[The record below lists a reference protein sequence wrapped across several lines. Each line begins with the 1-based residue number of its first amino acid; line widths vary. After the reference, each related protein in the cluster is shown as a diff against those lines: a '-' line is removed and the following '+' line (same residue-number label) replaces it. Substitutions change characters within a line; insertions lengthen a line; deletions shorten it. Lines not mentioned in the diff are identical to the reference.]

1 MDIKMDSKKTN
12 LTGLSS
18 IEVERSEKKYGKN
31 IISKKKRKGFLSQ
44 YLASFGDPII
54 KILLIALG
62 INIVFMFKDANWYD
76 SAGIA
81 FALMVATLV
90 STISEYGSESAF
102 EKLQQES
109 GSINC
114 RVKRNNSLILLPVS
128 ELVVGDLVFL
138 QAGERIP
145 ADGHVA
151 YGELMVDQSALNG
164 ESKEI
169 RKTSGSTVVSA
180 TSDLLSKSGLFTGSV
195 VCEGDGA
202 MIVDCVGDQTFYGKL
217 AIEIQEDSATSP
229 LRERLQ
235 KLATTISKMGYTA
248 AAFIAIAN
256 LFITFIVSSNFD
268 KAIIS
273 AKLADFPFVFQTFLN
288 TVTLAVTVIVMA
300 VPEGLPMMIT
310 VVLSANMK
318 KMLKD
323 NVLVRKL
330 VGIETAG
337 SLNILFTDKTGTLT
351 QGKLQVTTVL
361 SGDGKKYDSL
371 ASLKKTA
378 PRLLSQIAIGCIY
391 NTDSGISTEKKKDSV
406 IGGNA
411 TDRALLQYIL
421 PVTNDY
427 KNISLVSHMP
437 FNSKNKYS
445 YSEIKQNGTIKYIV
459 KGAPEILLSRCSY
472 YIDSF
477 GAKKPFKRAAVNE
490 KMSEMGNKAIR
501 MLAIAESNSPIDFK
515 RSSELT
521 LVGIIGIRDDI
532 RREATSAITQITS
545 AGVQTVMITGDNK
558 ETAVAIAKE
567 IGLLKKNDQDAV
579 YTGQDLAHMDDNDI
593 KKRLKQI
600 RVIARAMP
608 TDKSRLVRLSQEMGM
623 VAGMTG
629 DGINDAPALKKS
641 DVGFAMGSG
650 TEVAKEAGDIVIVDN
665 NISSI
670 SKAILYGRTI
680 FKSIRKFIIFQL
692 TMNLAA
698 VALCIIC
705 PFIGINAPLTVLQM
719 LWVNMIMDT
728 LGGLAFA
735 GEPALS
741 EYMKEPPKR
750 RDEAIINRYMYSQV
764 LFMGIYMTI
773 MCILFLTLPFTRN
786 IFGYGDGTDYFMT
799 SFFALFIF
807 AGVLNCFSARTY
819 RINLLAHLVKNK
831 MFIGIMICVTII
843 QTIIIYN
850 GGTVFRTVGISP
862 WHLQLTLLIAFSV
875 IPADLVR
882 KFILRKMGRKGYV

>member
-1 MDIKMDSKKTN
+1 MEGRKID

-18 IEVERSEKKYGKN
+18 IEIERSEKKYGKN
-31 IISKKKRKGFLSQ
+31 IISKQKRKGFLSQ

-62 INIVFMFKDANWYD
+62 INIIFMFKDANWYD

-109 GSINC
+109 GDINC
-114 RVKRNNSLILLPVS
+114 RVKRNNILIPIPVS
-128 ELVVGDLVFL
+128 ELVVGDLVLL
-138 QAGERIP
+138 QAGERVP
-145 ADGHVA
+145 ADGHVV
-151 YGELMVDQSALNG
+151 YGELLVDQSALNG

-169 RKTSGSTVVSA
+169 RKTFNPAANSA
-180 TSDLLSKSGLFTGSV
+180 SLNLLSQSGLFAGSV

-202 MIVDCVGDQTFYGKL
+202 MIIDSVGDRTFYGKL
-217 AIEIQEDSATSP
+217 AVEIQEDTITSP

-248 AAFIAIAN
+248 AGIIAVAN
-256 LFITFIVSSNFD
+256 LFFNFIIASHFD
-268 KAIIS
+268 KTIILE
-273 AKLADFPFVFQTFLN
+273 KLSDFSFVFQTLIN
-288 TVTLAVTVIVMA
+288 TITLAVTVIVMA

-351 QGKLQVTTVL
+351 QGKLQVTTIL
-361 SGDGKKYDSL
+361 SGDGKVYENLS
-371 ASLKKTA
+371 SFKKTA
-378 PRLLSQIAIGCIY
+378 PELLSQVALGCIY
-391 NTDSGISTEKKKDSV
+391 NTDSGISTEKNQASV

-411 TDRALLQYIL
+411 TDRALLQYVL
-421 PVTNDY
+421 PLAKDS
-427 KNISLVSHMP
+427 KNVSVISHMP
-437 FNSKNKYS
+437 FDSKNKYS
-445 YSEIKQNGTIKYIV
+445 YSAIKQNSCTKYLV
-459 KGAPEILLSRCSY
+459 KGAPEILLSHCRY
-472 YIDSF
+472 YIDAF
-477 GAKKPFKRAAVNE
+477 GNKKAFQRTTLNE
-490 KMSEMGNKAIR
+490 KMNEMGNKAIR
-501 MLAIAESNSPIDFK
+501 MLAIAEISSPIDFK
-515 RSSELT
+515 RSNDLT

-532 RREATSAITQITS
+532 RREAAPAIAQITS

-567 IGLLKKNDQDAV
+567 IGLLKENDQNAI
-579 YTGQDLAHMDDNDI
+579 YTGQELAHMSDYDI
-593 KKRLKQI
+593 TQKITQL

-608 TDKSRLVRLSQEMGM
+608 TDKSRLVRLSQEMGL

-670 SKAILYGRTI
+670 AKAILYGRTI

-692 TMNLAA
+692 TMNLSA

-705 PFIGINAPLTVLQM
+705 PFIGVDAPLTVLQM

-735 GEPALS
+735 GEPALA
-741 EYMKEPPKR
+741 EYMKEPPKKR
-750 RDEAIINRYMYSQV
+750 EQSIINRYMYSQV
-764 LFMGIYMTI
+764 LFMGIYTTI
-773 MCILFLTLPFTRN
+773 MCLCFLNLPITRSV
-786 IFGYGDGTDYFMT
+786 FGYGDGTDYFMT

-819 RINLLAHLVKNK
+819 RINLLAHIVKNK
-831 MFIGIMICVTII
+831 MFIGIMICVTVI
-843 QTIIIYN
+843 QVIIIYS
-850 GGTVFRTVGISP
+850 GGSVFRTVGISP

-875 IPADLVR
+875 IPADLTR

>member
-1 MDIKMDSKKTN
+1 MVNMKTN

-18 IEVERSEKKYGKN
+18 IEVEKSEKKYGKN
-31 IISKKKRKGFLSQ
+31 IISKRKRKGFLSQ

-54 KILLIALG
+54 KILLMALG
-62 INIVFMFKDANWYD
+62 VNIVFMFKDASWYD

-81 FALMVATLV
+81 FALMIATLV

-109 GSINC
+109 GAISC
-114 RVKRNNSLILLPVS
+114 RVKRNNSLILIPIS
-128 ELVVGDLVFL
+128 ELVVGDLVLL

-145 ADGHVA
+145 ADGHVIC
-151 YGELMVDQSALNG
+151 GELMVDQSALNG

-169 RKTSGSTVVSA
+169 RKASSYVANPSSLG
-180 TSDLLSKSGLFTGSV
+180 LLSLSGLFTGSV

-202 MIVDCVGDQTFYGKL
+202 MVVDSVGDNTFYGKL
-217 AIEIQEDSATSP
+217 ALEIQEDTIPSP

-235 KLATTISKMGYTA
+235 HLATTISKMGYTA
-248 AAFIAIAN
+248 AIFIAIAN
-256 LFITFIVSSNFD
+256 LFINFIIDSNFD
-268 KAIIS
+268 RAIILS
-273 AKLADFPFVFQTFLN
+273 RLTNFPFVFQTLIN
-288 TVTLAVTVIVMA
+288 TITLAVTVIVMA

-361 SGDGKKYDSL
+361 CGDGKKYDKFS
-371 ASLKKTA
+371 SFKKTA
-378 PRLLSQIAIGCIY
+378 PELLSQVALGCIY
-391 NTDSGISTEKKKDSV
+391 NTDSGISTEKKRASV

-411 TDRALLQYIL
+411 TDRALLQYVL
-421 PVTNDY
+421 PLANDF
-427 KNISLVSHMP
+427 KNISVTSHMP

-445 YSEIKQNGTIKYIV
+445 YSQISHNGCTKYLV
-459 KGAPEILLSRCSY
+459 KGAPEILLSHCHY
-472 YIDSF
+472 YIDSK
-477 GAKKPFKRAAVNE
+477 GNKKTFQRANLNAE
-490 KMSEMGNKAIR
+490 MKEMGNKAIR

-515 RSSELT
+515 RPTNLT

-532 RREATSAITQITS
+532 RKESPSAIAQITS
-545 AGVQTVMITGDNK
+545 AGVQTVMITGDNR

-567 IGLLKKNDQDAV
+567 IGLLKEYEQNAV
-579 YTGQDLAHMDDNDI
+579 YIGQDLALMSDYEV
-593 KKRLKQI
+593 KQKLKQI

-608 TDKSRLVRLSQEMGM
+608 TDKSRLVRLSQEMGL

-650 TEVAKEAGDIVIVDN
+650 TEVAKEAGDIVIIDN

-670 SKAILYGRTI
+670 AKAILYGRTI

-692 TMNLAA
+692 TMNLSA

-705 PFIGINAPLTVLQM
+705 PFIGIDAPLTVLQM

-735 GEPALS
+735 GEPALL
-741 EYMKEPPKR
+741 EYMKEPPKK
-750 RDEAIINRYMYSQV
+750 RDQAIINRYMYSQI
-764 LFMGIYMTI
+764 LFMGIYTTAL
-773 MCILFLTLPFTRN
+773 CLCFLNLPITRS
-786 IFGYGDGTDYFMT
+786 IFEYGNGTDYFMT

-819 RINLLAHLVKNK
+819 RINLLAHIVKNK

-843 QTIIIYN
+843 QTLIIYK
-850 GGTVFRTVGISP
+850 GGSVFRTVGISP

-875 IPADLVR
+875 IPADIVR
-882 KFILRKMGRKGYV
+882 KLILRKMGRKGCV